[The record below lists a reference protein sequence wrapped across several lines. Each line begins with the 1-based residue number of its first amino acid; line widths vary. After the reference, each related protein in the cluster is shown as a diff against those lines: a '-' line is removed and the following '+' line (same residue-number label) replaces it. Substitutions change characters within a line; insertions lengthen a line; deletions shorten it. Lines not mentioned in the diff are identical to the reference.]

1 LNDAGTVDRSYR
13 LGILIVSTTVL
24 ASAAACAA
32 RVGTAAEQGRAAQDL
47 GDSGFNLGAFR
58 LAERSGRAVTDADLA
73 GRVWVASFIFTRC
86 PLSCP
91 RITSVMKGL
100 QGQFRGTGV
109 ELVSI
114 SVDPRHDSPD
124 VLAEYARKFGA
135 EADRWWFLTG
145 SPAEIEG
152 LVTRRF
158 KLGLVEATPADRE
171 AGSEVISHS
180 DRLALV
186 DRGNRVVGY
195 FDSNDQDAVKALVA
209 KARALDGAAPAWA
222 RRLPG
227 VNATLNGTCSV
238 LLLVGWWLIRA
249 GRVRAHATCMTLAV
263 AVSALFLG
271 CYLVYHYQVG
281 SVPFRGTGPIRVA
294 YFTVLLSH
302 TLLATFGV
310 VPLVAL
316 TFTRALRKQFDR
328 HARIARVTFSIWLY
342 VSITGVVI
350 YLMLYRLPP
359 SSPSQSAGRIASQFG
374 SETSAR

>member
-1 LNDAGTVDRSYR
+1 VDRSYR

-24 ASAAACAA
+24 ASAALCAA
-32 RVGTAAEQGRAAQDL
+32 LVGPAPAGRAAQDL
-47 GDSGFNLGAFR
+47 GDSGFDLGAFR
-58 LAERSGRAVTDADLA
+58 LAERSGRDVTDADLA

-91 RITSVMKGL
+91 RISSVMKGL
-100 QGQFRGTGV
+100 QGQFRETGV
-109 ELVSI
+109 GLVSI
-114 SVDPRHDSPD
+114 SVDPRHDTPD
-124 VLAEYARKFGA
+124 VLAGYARKFGA
-135 EADRWWFLTG
+135 DADRWWFLTG
-145 SPAEIEG
+145 PPTEIDD

-171 AGSEVISHS
+171 AGAEAISHS

-195 FDSNDQDAVKALVA
+195 FDSNDQDAIKTLVA

-227 VNATLNGTCSV
+227 VNATLNGTCAV
-238 LLLVGWWLIRA
+238 LLVVGWLLIRA
-249 GRVRAHATCMTLAV
+249 GRVRAHATCMTMAV

-281 SVPFRGTGPIRVA
+281 SVPFRGSGPIRPVYYA
-294 YFTVLLSH
+294 ILLSH

-316 TFTRALRKQFDR
+316 TFARALRRQFDR
-328 HARIARVTFSIWLY
+328 HARIARVTFPIWLY

-359 SSPSQSAGRIASQFG
+359 SPPSQSAGRVASQFG

>member
-1 LNDAGTVDRSYR
+1 MDRSYR
-13 LGILIVSTTVL
+13 LGILIVSTTVV
-24 ASAAACAA
+24 ASALLCAA
-32 RVGTAAEQGRAAQDL
+32 RVGTVPPPSRAAQDL
-47 GDSGFNLGAFR
+47 GDSGFGLGAFR

-100 QGQFRGTGV
+100 QGQFRGTSVG
-109 ELVSI
+109 LVSV
-114 SVDPRHDSPD
+114 SVDPRHDTPD
-124 VLAEYARKFGA
+124 ALAEYARKFGA
-135 EADRWWFLTG
+135 DADRWWFLTG
-145 SPAEIEG
+145 PPAQIDD

-158 KLGLVEATPADRE
+158 KLGLVEATPDDRE
-171 AGSEVISHS
+171 AGAEAISHS

-186 DRGNRVVGY
+186 DRGNRVVSY
-195 FDSNDQDAVKALVA
+195 FDSKEPEEVRSLVA
-209 KARALDGAAPAWA
+209 KARSLDAAPPAWA

-227 VNATLNGTCSV
+227 VNATLNGTCAV
-238 LLLVGWWLIRA
+238 LLVVGWLLIRA

-263 AVSALFLG
+263 AVSTLFLG

-281 SVPFRGTGPIRVA
+281 SVKFRGAGPIRPV
-294 YFTVLLSH
+294 YFAILWSH
-302 TLLATFGV
+302 TLLAASV

-316 TFTRALRKQFDR
+316 TFARALRQQFDR
-328 HARIARVTFSIWLY
+328 HARIAKVTFLIWLY

-350 YLMLYRLPP
+350 YLMLYRLP
-359 SSPSQSAGRIASQFG
+359 SSTPSQSSGRIASQFG